1 MDSDVGNALSVCARP
16 RLLADG
22 PGRWRWGTLAV
33 YNAMR
38 IPLRRDARP
47 VPTGCTSRFE
57 AASARLWHSSR
68 PALRQGA
75 SRRRGG
81 ARRAAS
87 GRSDPVLARD
97 LATDCRYSRNP
108 PA

>member
-57 AASARLWHSSR
+57 AVGSGACRELGDRLPVFPESPGMR
-68 PALRQGA
+68 PRWP
-75 SRRRGG
+75 
-81 ARRAAS
+81 
-87 GRSDPVLARD
+87 GRLSHPVK
-97 LATDCRYSRNP
+97 SM
-108 PA
+108 